1 MSKKDFNFEQIFGS
15 LFNNENFQNTLKNF
29 ASQMSSYLIN
39 CDILNEILDTNPN
52 LTDELI
58 TKQINFYKI
67 NHKKCIN
74 IIDKYLESYQEER
87 SNEYIYN
94 IRKFIKSGNC
104 KKALD
109 DPQVQQYLNEA
120 LNSPEFKEKFQQL
133 ISQFFSS
140 K

>member
-1 MSKKDFNFEQIFGS
+1 MSKKDINLEQIFGN
-15 LFNNENFQNTLKNF
+15 LFNNENLQNTLKNF

-39 CDILNEILDTNPN
+39 CDILNQYLDANPN
-52 LTDELI
+52 ITDELI
-58 TKQINFYKI
+58 TKQINLYKKS
-67 NHKKCIN
+67 HKNSVN

-94 IRKFIKSGNC
+94 IRKFVKSGDC
-104 KKALD
+104 KKALND
-109 DPQVQQYLNEA
+109 SQVQQYLNEV
-120 LNSPEFKEKFQQL
+120 LNSSEFQQL